1 MVRIGGLELASPL
14 LLAPM
19 AGVTDAGFRLV
30 CREQGAALATTEMV
44 SAKALVYQDSKTKTL
59 LERGPGDYPLAA
71 QIFGSEPET
80 MAEAAK
86 KAHSLCGC
94 ELIDINMGCP
104 MGKIV
109 KNGEGSALMRQPEL
123 AGRIIRAVA
132 EASPVPVTVKL
143 RKGWDSGSVNAVE
156 LAQIAQENGA
166 AAVTIHGRTRAQ
178 LYSGRADWDIIA
190 RVKQAVSIPVIAN
203 GDIFEPEDARRI
215 LERTGA
221 DGAMIGRGCMGDP
234 WLFSRALAAL
244 RGEEIP
250 PRPPL
255 AERVDTAVRQ
265 FRVNA
270 AMKGE
275 HIACLEARKH
285 YAWYLRGVPYAS
297 YFKAK
302 LAGLETLEDIERIT
316 KQIKEELR

>member
-1 MVRIGGLELASPL
+1 MVRIGSVALASPL

-44 SAKALVYQDSKTKTL
+44 SAKALVYQDGKTKTL
-59 LERGPGDYPLAA
+59 LERGPGDAPLAA

-86 KAHSLCGC
+86 KAHSLSGC

-109 KNGEGSALMRQPEL
+109 KNGDGSALMRSPEL

-143 RKGWDSGSVNAVE
+143 RKGWDGGSVNAVE
-156 LAQIAQENGA
+156 LAQIAEENGA

-203 GDIFEPEDARRI
+203 GDVFEPEDAVRI
-215 LERTGA
+215 LARTGA
-221 DGAMIGRGCMGDP
+221 DAAMIGRGCMGDP

-275 HIACLEARKH
+275 RIACLEARKH

-297 YFKAK
+297 YFKTQISK
-302 LAGLETLEDIERIT
+302 VETLADIDRIT